1 MPAQEKP
8 ARSRRLPSRYA
19 TVLLPLI
26 LSIVMTF
33 VITAIAT
40 IQSTGMVPGALSVW
54 LKSWGASWLVAFPTI
69 LVVLPLARRIVARL
83 VEPPP
88 G

>member
-1 MPAQEKP
+1 MNKTSPV
-8 ARSRRLPSRYA
+8 RRRKLPNRYA
-19 TVLLPLI
+19 NVLLPLI

-33 VITAIAT
+33 VITIIAT
-40 IQSTGMVPGALSVW
+40 LQSIGLAPGVIDIW
-54 LKSWGASWLVAFPTI
+54 LRSWGASWLVAFPTI
-69 LVVLPLARRIVARL
+69 LVVLPLARRLVAFL